1 MMKKEYSKIPFDYIT
16 IKTTKSRI
24 EKGLLAVPVSLID
37 LFPKTLKNIYLI
49 NEKGEEEIKTFT
61 PYNSS
66 SRECRIG
73 GLKDFY
79 QKNRINDGDELVIQL
94 LDDGKYKLISEKV
107 FKKQVLNFEK
117 MFETSDNETEAERQ
131 IEIISRIT
139 NSSKE
144 YVLRSEFVW
153 LANKEI
159 LERKTKKIQQVKS
172 REKVPISL
180 RIILLNLYH
189 GKCQISGFTFI
200 MKNGKPY
207 FEIHHIDPLKGNH
220 LKNLLVVS
228 PNVHA
233 QFTFANS
240 EHHFDDEGWLR
251 KVKFNEDTFSVF
263 QINDNLPKFF
273 EKEVHY

>member
-1 MMKKEYSKIPFDYIT
+1 MKKEYSKIPFDYIT
-16 IKTTKSRI
+16 VKTTKSRI
-24 EKGLLAVPVSLID
+24 EKGLLAIPVSLID
-37 LFPKTLKNIYLI
+37 MFPINSKKIYLI
-49 NEKGEEEIKTFT
+49 NENGEEETKIFT

-79 QKNRINDGDELVIQL
+79 QKNQINDGDELVIQL
-94 LDDGKYKLISEKV
+94 LDDGKYKLISENV
-107 FKKQVLNFEK
+107 FKKHVLNFEEK
-117 MFETSDNETEAERQ
+117 FETSDNKIEADRQ
-131 IEIISRIT
+131 IEIIKRIT

-144 YVLRSEFVW
+144 YILRSEFVR

-159 LERKTKKIQQVKS
+159 LERKIDEIQQVKS

-189 GKCQISGFTFI
+189 GKCQISGFTFT

-207 FEIHHIDPLKGNH
+207 FDIHHIDPLKGNH

-240 EHHFDDEGWLR
+240 EHYFDDEGWLR

-263 QINDNLPKFF
+263 QINDDLPKFF
-273 EKEVHY
+273 EKEIHY